1 MIQGCDVENNRDIKE
16 GLVQV
21 AKEQCSISQK
31 LIFNSKRS
39 FKSNTQY
46 ITELAKVKI
55 SNTSNVII
63 AILNR
68 NSLVLKFDELKDTLM
83 QI

>member
-1 MIQGCDVENNRDIKE
+1 MIQDCDVENNRDIKE

-21 AKEQCSISQK
+21 AKEQCFISQK

-39 FKSNTQY
+39 SKSNTQY